1 MAKEIKFNID
11 ARALLKEGVDQLA
24 DAVKVTLGP
33 KGRNVVLEKKYGA
46 PQITKDGV
54 TVAKDIELSDPYRN
68 MGAQMVKEVA
78 SKTGDIAGDGTTTA
92 TVLAQ
97 SIINVGLKNITAGA
111 NPMDIKRGIDKAV
124 EKVVKH
130 LASQAKVI
138 GDDLNKIEQ
147 VARISANDDEEI
159 GKLIAEAMGKVHK
172 EGVIT
177 VEESKGT
184 TTSVEVVEGMQFDRG
199 YISAY
204 FVTNA
209 EKMEADLENPYI
221 LIYDKKVSTMKD
233 MLPVL
238 EATAQTGR
246 PLLIISEDVEG
257 EALATLVVN
266 RLRGSL
272 KSMCS

>member
-1 MAKEIKFNID
+1 
-11 ARALLKEGVDQLA
+11 
-24 DAVKVTLGP
+24 
-33 KGRNVVLEKKYGA
+33 
-46 PQITKDGV
+46 
-54 TVAKDIELSDPYRN
+54 
-68 MGAQMVKEVA
+68 
-78 SKTGDIAGDGTTTA
+78 
-92 TVLAQ
+92 
-97 SIINVGLKNITAGA
+97 
-111 NPMDIKRGIDKAV
+111 
-124 EKVVKH
+124 
-130 LASQAKVI
+130 
-138 GDDLNKIEQ
+138 
-147 VARISANDDEEI
+147 
-159 GKLIAEAMGKVHK
+159 MGKVHK

-209 EKMEADLENPYI
+209 EKMEADLENPYL

-272 KSMCS
+272 KVCAVKAPGFGDRRKD

>member
-1 MAKEIKFNID
+1 MQILWI
-11 ARALLKEGVDQLA
+11 LKE
-24 DAVKVTLGP
+24 
-33 KGRNVVLEKKYGA
+33 VL
-46 PQITKDGV
+46 TKLLR
-54 TVAKDIELSDPYRN
+54 KL
-68 MGAQMVKEVA
+68 
-78 SKTGDIAGDGTTTA
+78 
-92 TVLAQ
+92 
-97 SIINVGLKNITAGA
+97 
-111 NPMDIKRGIDKAV
+111 
-124 EKVVKH
+124 VKH

-138 GDDLNKIEQ
+138 GDDLKKIEQ

-159 GKLIAEAMGKVHK
+159 GKLIAEAMSKVHK

-221 LIYDKKVSTMKD
+221 LIYDKKISSMKD

-272 KSMCS
+272 KVCAVKAPGFGDRRKEMLEDIAILTGGTVISEEKGLKLEHTTLDMLGTAEKVTVNKENTTIVNGSGDKDMIKGTVSTDQTADDNNYF